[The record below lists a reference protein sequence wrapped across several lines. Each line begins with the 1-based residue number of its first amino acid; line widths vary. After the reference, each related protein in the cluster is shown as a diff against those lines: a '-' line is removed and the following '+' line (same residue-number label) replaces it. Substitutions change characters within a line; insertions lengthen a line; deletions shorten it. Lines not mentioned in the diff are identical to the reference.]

1 MENTDVMLYFTEE
14 QRDAINGKTVMTQ
27 AIFNSIQRRR
37 LFIGPKL
44 EDVAQ
49 AVFVK
54 YDDMAAAYVMELEC
68 ALDALQDVD
77 VEDREEELQ
86 LYLQQ

>member
-1 MENTDVMLYFTEE
+1 MKDVMLYFTKE
-14 QRDAINGKTVMTQ
+14 QRDAIDGKIVMTQ

-37 LFIGPKL
+37 LVIGPKL

-54 YDDMAAAYVMELEC
+54 YDMAAVYVMELEC

-77 VEDREEELQ
+77 AEDREEELQ

>member
-1 MENTDVMLYFTEE
+1 MKDVMLYFTKE
-14 QRDAINGKTVMTQ
+14 QRDAIDGKIVMTQ
-27 AIFNSIQRRR
+27 AIFNSIQCRR
-37 LFIGPKL
+37 LIIGHKL

-49 AVFVK
+49 AVFCK
-54 YDDMAAAYVMELEC
+54 HDDMAAAYVMELEC

-77 VEDREEELQ
+77 AEDREEELQ

>member
-1 MENTDVMLYFTEE
+1 MLYFTEE
-14 QRDAINGKTVMTQ
+14 QRDTINGKIVMTQ
-27 AIFNSIQRRR
+27 TIFNSIQRRR
-37 LFIGPKL
+37 LVIGSKL

-54 YDDMAAAYVMELEC
+54 YDDMVAVYVRELEC
-68 ALDALQDVD
+68 ALDALQAVD
-77 VEDREEELQ
+77 AEDREEELQ

>member
-1 MENTDVMLYFTEE
+1 MLYFTEE
-14 QRDAINGKTVMTQ
+14 QRDAINGKKVMTQ

-37 LFIGPKL
+37 LVIGPKL
-44 EDVAQ
+44 ESVAQ
-49 AVFVK
+49 KIFCK
-54 YDDMAAAYVMELEC
+54 YDDMATAYVMELEC

-77 VEDREEELQ
+77 AEDREEELQ

>member
-1 MENTDVMLYFTEE
+1 MKDVMLYFTKE
-14 QRDAINGKTVMTQ
+14 QRDAIDGKIVMTQ

-37 LFIGPKL
+37 LIIGSKL
-44 EDVAQ
+44 ECVAQ
-49 AVFVK
+49 AVFCR
-54 YDDMAAAYVMELEC
+54 YDNMAAVYLTELQC
-68 ALDALQDVD
+68 TLDALQDVD